1 MAFQAKKVSVS
12 IYMLIAWI
20 GLMVMIG
27 IFCYHEIRQRDTFA
41 YGLLDDMKRYAQR
54 IHVLE
59 TVSQNRIYE
68 VSRNGIPYPPDL
80 YVTDVQG
87 NRKMIKDIVNGNR
100 LVLRYSELNCGVCVE
115 EQIKAL
121 NQYANS
127 IGVDNILLLTT
138 YQSEIY
144 MRRFKKANK
153 IKFPIY
159 QLSSQGDSIF
169 KDLGLPYF
177 FTLTPNDNRISNMYI
192 PLEDNPE
199 HTNKYL
205 DKIRNDYFKEE

>member
-1 MAFQAKKVSVS
+1 MAFLTKKVTLS
-12 IYMLIAWI
+12 IYTIIIWV
-20 GLMVMIG
+20 GLVVMG
-27 IFCYHEIRQRDTFA
+27 GVFCYHEIRQRDTFTN
-41 YGLLDDMKRYAQR
+41 GLLDDMKRYAQR
-54 IHVLE
+54 IHILE
-59 TVSQNRIYE
+59 TVSQNRVYE
-68 VSRNGIPYPPDL
+68 VSRNGMRYPPDL

-87 NRKMIKDIVNGNR
+87 NRKMIMDIVNGNR

-115 EQIKAL
+115 EQIKTL
-121 NQYANS
+121 NQYASS
-127 IGVDNILLLTT
+127 IGVNNILLLTT

-144 MRRFKKANK
+144 MRRFKKANR

-159 QLSSQGDSIF
+159 KLSSQGDSIF

-192 PLEDNPE
+192 PLEENPE